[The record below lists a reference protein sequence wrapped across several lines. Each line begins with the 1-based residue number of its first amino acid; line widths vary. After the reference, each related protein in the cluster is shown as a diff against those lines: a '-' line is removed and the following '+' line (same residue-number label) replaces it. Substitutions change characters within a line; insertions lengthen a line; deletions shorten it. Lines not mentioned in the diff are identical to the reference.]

1 MEDALSGGLGGDE
14 LGHVRLRLGGRIEQW
29 DQTGWLVLRRH
40 VGAAKGTRLVFY
52 GREGQPTRHPR
63 PRTLKPSPATNPTPY
78 NPPGATVGENYV
90 VSSSTAEDA
99 DAIRRQPPQPRAC
112 RFSSA
117 RPGPS
122 VKLSEAV
129 VGARDQLVPWSVI
142 GAQLNLMPAMLG
154 TSTGPCKVQHGTD
167 TSAGGPWVASPQKA
181 ANIAHGSQ
189 AYPGSTHPDH
199 RHNRALWCRPHQRA
213 DAGPFAVSP
222 AYQLSV
228 DGVGKPKGDSLQMP
242 A

>member
-40 VGAAKGTRLVFY
+40 VVLQ
-52 GREGQPTRHPR
+52 REHDWCFTAERDSPLDTPA
-63 PRTLKPSPATNPTPY
+63 PRTLKPPPATNPTPY

-99 DAIRRQPPQPRAC
+99 DAIRRQPPQPGRAG
-112 RFSSA
+112 SA
-117 RPGPS
+117 RRGGPGPS

-142 GAQLNLMPAMLG
+142 GAQLQTNAREARHITGPAKS
-154 TSTGPCKVQHGTD
+154 STGLTLA
-167 TSAGGPWVASPQKA
+167 AGGPWVASPQKA
-181 ANIAHGSQ
+181 ANCPRITGISRI
-189 AYPGSTHPDH
+189 YSPGS
-199 RHNRALWCRPHQRA
+199 
-213 DAGPFAVSP
+213 P
-222 AYQLSV
+222 A
-228 DGVGKPKGDSLQMP
+228 
-242 A
+242 